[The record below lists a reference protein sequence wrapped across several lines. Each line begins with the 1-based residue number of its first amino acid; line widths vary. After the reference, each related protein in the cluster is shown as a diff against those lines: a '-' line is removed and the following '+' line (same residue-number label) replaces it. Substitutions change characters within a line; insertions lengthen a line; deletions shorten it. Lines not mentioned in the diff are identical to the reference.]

1 MKLKA
6 RRPKRTE
13 KRWKQQAIQRG
24 TNMRAFKEEPLQ
36 TATWKTL
43 ERPIRN
49 RTKDE
54 NHLTIAQA
62 RQEPQTI
69 KIRDTHDKNPRK
81 YCPKETKALNQEKPQ

>member
-1 MKLKA
+1 MKA
-6 RRPKRTE
+6 TGYSKRHKHE
-13 KRWKQQAIQRG
+13 SIQRG
-24 TNMRAFKEEPLQ
+24 ATTNCDLK
-36 TATWKTL
+36 KTL

-69 KIRDTHDKNPRK
+69 KIRDTHDENPRK
-81 YCPKETKALNQEKPQ
+81 YCPKETKASNQEKPNKRDKQ